1 MSFSLSVYLRF
12 NHINKYKN
20 IEELAWEPS
29 FTWNLNVLYKS
40 QPTQLRIVKL
50 NRGVPE
56 LKFETNLSW
65 VLLVIIGH

>member
-20 IEELAWEPS
+20 IEELAWETS

-56 LKFETNLSW
+56 LKFETNLS
-65 VLLVIIGH
+65 